1 METSATSSITTTS
14 VGVRYGLLL
23 AVSGILVDFLVRI
36 AGFNFMTFG
45 IASFLGGT
53 TVSIVWIV
61 LAHATFKRA
70 NSNLMTFGQGLT
82 IAMIMMLIA
91 GIISGLFNYLY
102 MHYIDPEFV
111 ERMKA
116 GMTEFMERNNVPNE
130 QIETSVAR
138 LDGMNM
144 GIGKALLG
152 GLGNGIGLGLV
163 LGLIVSAFTKR
174 NPPEF
179 E

>member
-1 METSATSSITTTS
+1 MEINSTSSVTTTS
-14 VGVRYGLLL
+14 VGLRYGLLV
-23 AVSGILVDFLVRI
+23 AVSGLLVDFLIRI
-36 AGFNFMTFG
+36 VGFNFMTFG
-45 IASFLGGT
+45 IASFLGGI

-61 LAHATFKRA
+61 LAHAAFKRA
-70 NSNLMTFGQGLT
+70 NGNLMTFGQGLT
-82 IAMIMMLIA
+82 IALVMMLMT
-91 GIISGLFNYLY
+91 GIVSSLFNYLY
-102 MHYIDPEFV
+102 VHYIDPEFV

-116 GMTEFMERNNVPNE
+116 GMTEFMERNNVPDE
-130 QIETSVAR
+130 QIEKSTAR
-138 LDGMNM
+138 LDGMNVSV
-144 GIGKALLG
+144 GKALLG